1 MAVCSRRGAPVPAA
15 PTRHTQHSSTPT
27 STRGPATNL
36 QPRHSTRPFGVT
48 LRTDSNAVSG
58 RHSYSLQLRP
68 LLHPQHSRRQQASPS
83 VTPWDLPRP
92 LGHIR
97 DLPRPLGHTS
107 GCPTTPR
114 SHQGPP
120 ASPQSHLG
128 TSRDPS
134 VTSGTSRVPSVT
146 PRDVPCPVSHIGDV
160 PRPLLSHRGC
170 PTSPVF
176 PEAPAEEAA
185 VQCLVTLRGAVT
197 VPRGGGAVMSR
208 LYQFRGSLGTLGDE
222 LCDHHGANTI
232 LRGCIQTWLSPER
245 RAGDGRRPEGR
256 ERRSRPP

>member
-1 MAVCSRRGAPVPAA
+1 MEGKRRREGSQVALPLQGWLHPGGWAGQPGPHSQGRDAVAVCSWRGAPVPAA

-36 QPRHSTRPFGVT
+36 QPRHSTRPSGVT
-48 LRTDSNAVSG
+48 LCTDSNVVSG

-83 VTPWDLPRP
+83 VTPRDFPRP

-120 ASPQSHLG
+120 VSPQSHLG
-128 TSRDPS
+128 TSRDPL

-146 PRDVPCPVSHIGDV
+146 SGTSRVPWVTPRDV
-160 PRPLLSHRGC
+160 PRPLGHTSGRPLSRQPHRGC
-170 PTSPVF
+170 PASPSVTSWMPHVSC
-176 PEAPAEEAA
+176 
-185 VQCLVTLRGAVT
+185 V
-197 VPRGGGAVMSR
+197 S
-208 LYQFRGSLGTLGDE
+208 
-222 LCDHHGANTI
+222 
-232 LRGCIQTWLSPER
+232 
-245 RAGDGRRPEGR
+245 
-256 ERRSRPP
+256 